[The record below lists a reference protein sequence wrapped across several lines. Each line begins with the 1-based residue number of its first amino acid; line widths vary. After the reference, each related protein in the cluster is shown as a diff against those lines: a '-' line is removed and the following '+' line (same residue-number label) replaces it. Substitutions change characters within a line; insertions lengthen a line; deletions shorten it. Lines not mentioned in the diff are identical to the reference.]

1 MQKKNS
7 ASAVLTGIILIV
19 LTMTTVLLIVE
30 SSGWSNGGYSAN
42 PANPDYGTHD
52 WIAEHALDWLP
63 AQEKQFILDNKVV
76 YLYGTEL
83 PDNGQASDGIG
94 DTTKHH
100 IYFSASGSLQ
110 DDSAAVRAR
119 DEYAKAV
126 AAFNAGN
133 QTEAA
138 KRLGAMAHYISDM
151 AVFGHVMGASTAW
164 GTEIH
169 HSDYEDYADTRTN
182 SYQDDFSSFLAF
194 DGNLNATLP
203 YDAAK
208 TLAYDSTF
216 DADSNLTCIWMDQH
230 YNWNNATFRNRAGES
245 LNLAV
250 NAVADLLHTFNSE
263 AVIPEF
269 PANAALM
276 MLLIIVLPLAFFLRK
291 KTTAKKT

>member
-1 MQKKNS
+1 MQKRNS
-7 ASAVLTGIILIV
+7 ASAALAGIMLLVLIV
-19 LTMTTVLLIVE
+19 ATVFLIAE

-42 PANPDYGTHD
+42 PTNPDYGTHD

-63 AQEKQFILDNKVV
+63 AQEKQFILNNKAV

-94 DTTKHH
+94 DMAKHH
-100 IYFSASGSLQ
+100 VYFSASGSLQ
-110 DDSAAVRAR
+110 DDAAAVRAR
-119 DEYAKAV
+119 EEYAKAV

-133 QTEAA
+133 RTEAA
-138 KRLGAMAHYISDM
+138 KRLGVMAHYISDM
-151 AVFGHVMGASTAW
+151 AVFGHVMGVSTAW
-164 GTEIH
+164 GTEMH
-169 HSDYEDYADTRTN
+169 HSDYEDYVDTRTN

-194 DGNLNATLP
+194 DGNLTITLP
-203 YDAAK
+203 YEAAK

-216 DADSNLTCIWMDQH
+216 DVNGNLTCIWMDQH

-250 NAVADLLHTFNSE
+250 NAVADVLHTFHSE

-276 MLLIIVLPLAFFLRK
+276 MQLIIILPLAFFLRK
-291 KTTAKKT
+291 KNLDKKA

>member
-1 MQKKNS
+1 MQKRNS
-7 ASAVLTGIILIV
+7 ASTSPAGIILIV
-19 LTMTTVLLIVE
+19 LIVATVFLIAKA
-30 SSGWSNGGYSAN
+30 SGWSNGGYSAE
-42 PANPDYGTHD
+42 PTNPDYGTHD

-63 AQEKQFILDNKVV
+63 AQEKQFILNNKVV

-94 DTTKHH
+94 DTAKHH
-100 IYFSASGSLQ
+100 VYCSASGSLQ

-119 DEYAKAV
+119 EEYAKAD

-138 KRLGAMAHYISDM
+138 KPLGVMAHYISDM
-151 AVFGHVMGASTAW
+151 AVFGHVMSASTAW

-169 HSDYEDYADTRTN
+169 HSDYEDYVDTRTN

-194 DGNLNATLP
+194 DGNLTATLP

-216 DADSNLTCIWMDQH
+216 DADSNLTCVWMDQH
-230 YNWNNATFRNRAGES
+230 YNWNNNTFRNRAGES

-250 NAVADLLHTFNSE
+250 NAVADVLHTFNSE
-263 AVIPEF
+263 AIIPEY
-269 PANAALM
+269 PAN
-276 MLLIIVLPLAFFLRK
+276 V
-291 KTTAKKT
+291 T